1 MIKIEILFLLLISAC
16 VLPPPA
22 PFIPPPTK
30 LSTDGPNSLSE
41 GLLTEYDIWE
51 FLKENPKETDVI
63 EMLGAPD
70 SIWISDEQPYYIMY
84 YYRPTLMD
92 YNSIE
97 LNTKSRTVT
106 GYEWD
111 EQ

>member
-1 MIKIEILFLLLISAC
+1 MKIRLIIFLIIIVAC
-16 VLPPPA
+16 TSPPHG

-30 LSTDGPNSLSE
+30 LLTDGPNSLSE

-51 FLKENPKETDVI
+51 FLKENPTEAAVI

-70 SIWISDEQPYYIMY
+70 SGWASDEQPYYIMY
-84 YYRPTLMD
+84 YYRSQLQD

-97 LNTKSRTVT
+97 LNTKSRKVT

-111 EQ
+111 E

>member
-1 MIKIEILFLLLISAC
+1 MVVSC
-16 VLPPPA
+16 TLPPPE
-22 PFIPPPTK
+22 PFNPPPTK
-30 LSTDGPNSLSE
+30 QLTDGPNSLSE

-51 FLKENPKETDVI
+51 FLKENPSEAAVI

-70 SIWISDEQPYYIMY
+70 SVWASDEQPYYVMY
-84 YYRPTLMD
+84 YYRPNLQD

-97 LNTKSRTVT
+97 LNTKSRRVT

-111 EQ
+111 E

>member
-1 MIKIEILFLLLISAC
+1 MIKREILFLLLISAC

-22 PFIPPPTK
+22 PFITPPTK

-70 SIWISDEQPYYIMY
+70 SIWVSDEQPYYIMY
-84 YYRPTLMD
+84 YYRPILMD

-97 LNTKSRTVT
+97 LNTKSRRVT

-111 EQ
+111 EL

>member
-1 MIKIEILFLLLISAC
+1 MNRFIFIIILLWAC
-16 VLPPPA
+16 AAPPYD
-22 PFIPPPTK
+22 PFIPPQTK
-30 LSTDGPNSLSE
+30 LPTDGPNSLSE

-51 FLKENPKETDVI
+51 FLKENPTETAVV

-70 SIWISDEQPYYIMY
+70 SVWASEEQPYYIMY
-84 YYRPTLMD
+84 YYRSQLQD

-97 LNTKSRTVT
+97 LNTKTRKVT

-111 EQ
+111 E

>member
-1 MIKIEILFLLLISAC
+1 MLKREILFLLLISAC
-16 VLPPPA
+16 VLPPPV

-30 LSTDGPNSLSE
+30 QSTDGPNSLSA

-63 EMLGAPD
+63 EILGAPD
-70 SIWISDEQPYYIMY
+70 SVWTSEDEPLYIMY
-84 YYRPTLMD
+84 YFRSAMVD

-97 LNTKSRTVT
+97 LNAKSRRVT

-111 EQ
+111 E

>member
-1 MIKIEILFLLLISAC
+1 MKRTIFILILLWAC
-16 VLPPPA
+16 APPPPD

-30 LSTDGPNSLSE
+30 LPTDGPNSLSE

-51 FLKENPKETDVI
+51 FLKENPSETKVI

-70 SIWISDEQPYYIMY
+70 SVWASDEQPYYIMY
-84 YYRPTLMD
+84 YYHSGLQD

-97 LNTKSRTVT
+97 LNTQSRKVT

-111 EQ
+111 E